1 MSFRITSRHTTRM
14 NPKHRLIA
22 ASLALLM
29 CLPLT
34 ALAQDASA
42 DAEVPMD
49 AAPRIDPTAP
59 NPAPA
64 HPELAGILQQDFGGE
79 QGLTAIVDTFM
90 DNMMADP
97 RTQPFFEGKDLVR
110 IKRELTEQFCVILG
124 GDCVY
129 SGRDM
134 RTVHTGLKID
144 RNNFNALVEDLQ
156 QAMDTHKVPFRSQ
169 NKLLAVLAPMH
180 REAVTK

>member
-1 MSFRITSRHTTRM
+1 MKPHVNF
-14 NPKHRLIA
+14 KHALIA
-22 ASLALLM
+22 SSLALLT

-49 AAPRIDPTAP
+49 ATPRLDPTAP
-59 NPAPA
+59 NPALA
-64 HPELAGILQQDFGGE
+64 HPELANVFQKDFGGKD
-79 QGLTAIVDTFM
+79 GMTAIVDTFM

-124 GDCVY
+124 GDCIY

-134 RTVHTGLKID
+134 RTTHAGLKID

-156 QAMDTHKVPFRSQ
+156 RAMDTHKVPFRSQ
-169 NKLLAVLAPMH
+169 NKLLAILAPMH

>member
-1 MSFRITSRHTTRM
+1 MKARKNLKHT
-14 NPKHRLIA
+14 LIA
-22 ASLALLM
+22 ASLALLTCM
-29 CLPLT
+29 PLT
-34 ALAQDASA
+34 AFAQDASA
-42 DAEVPMD
+42 NPGAEMSMD
-49 AAPRIDPTAP
+49 ATPRLDPTAP
-59 NPAPA
+59 NPAPPQ
-64 HPELAGILQQDFGGE
+64 PELAGVLQQDFGGKE
-79 QGLTAIVDTFM
+79 GLTAIVEIFM
-90 DNMMADP
+90 GNLMADP

-134 RTVHTGLKID
+134 RTAHSGMKID

-156 QAMDTHKVPFRSQ
+156 RAMDTHNVPFRSQ
-169 NKLLAVLAPMH
+169 NKLIAILAPMH

>member
-1 MSFRITSRHTTRM
+1 M
-14 NPKHRLIA
+14 NLKCILIA
-22 ASLALLM
+22 ASLAWLA
-29 CLPLT
+29 CLPV
-34 ALAQDASA
+34 ASFAQDATANDPVS
-42 DAEVPMD
+42 MD
-49 AAPRIDPTAP
+49 TTPRLDPAAP
-59 NPAPA
+59 NPAPP
-64 HPELAGILQQDFGGE
+64 HPELAGVLQDFGGKD
-79 QGLTAIVDTFM
+79 GLTVIVGTFM

-97 RTQPFFEGKDLVR
+97 RTQPFFADVDRERV
-110 IKRELTEQFCVILG
+110 KRELAEQFCVILG

-134 RTVHTGLKID
+134 RTTHAGLKID

-156 QAMDTHKVPFRSQ
+156 RAMDTHKVPFRSQ